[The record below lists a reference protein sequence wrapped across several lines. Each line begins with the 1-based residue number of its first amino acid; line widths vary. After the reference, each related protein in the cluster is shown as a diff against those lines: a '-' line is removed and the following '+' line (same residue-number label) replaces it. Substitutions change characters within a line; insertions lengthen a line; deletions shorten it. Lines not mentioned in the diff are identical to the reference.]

1 MQNFSCLEWR
11 LRMKLSLFI
20 IQPSILKESGSVIS
34 SLVVKIEKKEVGS
47 INSEQLYDYFVEV
60 LHLLSDLCYEGYSNA
75 VNELQRFY
83 DFETLIE
90 IMNSEDI
97 TYDIKDATCH
107 LFTTVWVQVQDH
119 TKLKVDQ
126 FIVEWDKLKDNYSF
140 VPLDVEILFKY
151 KPIKYYLSQT
161 INYHFIYIDLSQ
173 KEAVH
178 QLSYLNSIIRLSMK
192 MIEAG
197 FYTELKEINALVKGV
212 IKVLAQS
219 FTYNDGGMTASN
231 NDDLTKTL
239 MNMNLRNEE
248 ASAYDSNIAIVQLR
262 DCRISICNF
271 LDFINKL
278 QIMLKH
284 NTAMFRLKNL
294 ILTNGPA
301 PGVTDRHPS
310 DYLYFQDKRIREQDI
325 LNKVGFLVN
334 NMTKEEGFIKIGHDQ
349 QSTMQLVTLLLSM
362 SLDNNLVMKEQAIK
376 VLIFLF
382 SNCLR
387 VTESMT
393 EVIAIDQVATTYYM
407 DINNLRKDISTLLI
421 TYNSSVERSIS
432 DLFDKAEGNS
442 TSPSA
447 Y

>member
-1 MQNFSCLEWR
+1 
-11 LRMKLSLFI
+11 
-20 IQPSILKESGSVIS
+20 
-34 SLVVKIEKKEVGS
+34 
-47 INSEQLYDYFVEV
+47 
-60 LHLLSDLCYEGYSNA
+60 LLSDLCYEGYSNA

-90 IMNSEDI
+90 IMNSEDV
-97 TYDIKDATCH
+97 TYDIKDAACH

-140 VPLDVEILFKY
+140 IPLDVEILFKY

-161 INYHFIYIDLSQ
+161 INYHFIYIDLSK

-197 FYTELKEINALVKGV
+197 FYTELKEINALVKGL

-219 FTYNDGGMTASN
+219 FTYNDSTVNLLG
-231 NDDLTKTL
+231 NDELTKTQ
-239 MNMNLRNEE
+239 MSAANDS

-262 DCRISICNF
+262 ECRISICNF
-271 LDFINKL
+271 LDFINKI

-294 ILTNGPA
+294 ILTNSGPGSVLGDNDPA
-301 PGVTDRHPS
+301 
-310 DYLYFQDKRIREQDI
+310 DYLCFQDRKIKEQDI

-349 QSTMQLVTLLLSM
+349 QSTRQLVTLLLSM
-362 SLDNNLVMKEQAIK
+362 SLDNNLQMKEQAIK
-376 VLIFLF
+376 VLINLF

-393 EVIAIDQVATTYYM
+393 EVIAIDQLTSSYYT
-407 DINNLRKDISTLLI
+407 DVNNLRKDISTYLI
-421 TYNSSVERSIS
+421 NFNSSIERSITH
-432 DLFDKAEGNS
+432 LFDKSEGKLSLNS
-442 TSPSA
+442 FDT
-447 Y
+447 

>member
-1 MQNFSCLEWR
+1 M
-11 LRMKLSLFI
+11 
-20 IQPSILKESGSVIS
+20 
-34 SLVVKIEKKEVGS
+34 
-47 INSEQLYDYFVEV
+47 

-75 VNELQRFY
+75 VNELQKFY

-97 TYDIKDATCH
+97 TYDIKDAACH

-119 TKLKVDQ
+119 TKLKIDQ

-219 FTYNDGGMTASN
+219 FTYNDSTLSLMN
-231 NDDLTKTL
+231 NDGDLTRTL
-239 MNMNLRNEE
+239 VNLRNEE
-248 ASAYDSNIAIVQLR
+248 VSAYDSNIAIVQLR
-262 DCRISICNF
+262 ECRVSICNF
-271 LDFINKL
+271 LDFINKI

-294 ILTNGPA
+294 ILTNQPYHGA
-301 PGVTDRHPS
+301 MEQES
-310 DYLYFQDKRIREQDI
+310 AEYLYFQDKKIKEQDI

-362 SLDNNLVMKEQAIK
+362 SLDHNLLMKEQAIK
-376 VLIFLF
+376 VLINSF
-382 SNCLR
+382 SNCLQ
-387 VTESMT
+387 VTESMA
-393 EVIAIDQVATTYYM
+393 EVIAIDQTTTTFYM
-407 DINNLRKDISTLLI
+407 DINNLRKDISTFLI
-421 TYNSSVERSIS
+421 THNSSIERYIS
-432 DLFDKAEGNS
+432 DLFDKAERRPRL
-442 TSPSA
+442 PSA
-447 Y
+447 YQEDHEFEHRKAAKLLQSLQR